1 MFNRLAGR
9 HEVAVRD
16 GVVINRIL
24 LLQMMTLMKQGRHAS
39 FYTHIPSSN
48 LSLSPS
54 KRTHCV
60 PNPPSSTFL
69 THQYAS
75 ILFISNLAPMT
86 GPQNILLLDVARTYN
101 FCQLPRDSRKRS
113 AKPPQLK
120 HRPSSIFPRLFRT
133 GRRKLYLS
141 TT

>member
-16 GVVINRIL
+16 EVIINKIL
-24 LLQMMTLMKQGRHAS
+24 LLQMMTLINRADMPPFITTSHPPNCPCLPVREPIAS
-39 FYTHIPSSN
+39 Q
-48 LSLSPS
+48 
-54 KRTHCV
+54 
-60 PNPPSSTFL
+60 NPPSSTFP
-69 THQYAS
+69 THQYAL

-86 GPQNILLLDVARTYN
+86 GSQTILFLDVARTYN
-101 FCQLPRDSRKRS
+101 SCQLPRDSRKRS

-120 HRPSSIFPRLFRT
+120 HRPSSIFPRLFIS